1 MKAMNDK
8 NDAVKML
15 KSVRAFLSSL
25 TSQLN
30 RRKEEIQELE
40 KKIDNTREK
49 VREWGSAITS
59 FLATDQSENIDKQ
72 STKRW
77 ENWET
82 VKKTLDETNLLFA
95 SKEEVS
101 KMVEKAL
108 YAFSKQL
115 ERGTVSIDDVKEYI
129 DRLVLVSPYETSVIM
144 AIVEKANKAFFY
156 GKLQIDG

>member
-1 MKAMNDK
+1 MNEN
-8 NDAVKML
+8 NDPVKML

-25 TSQLN
+25 SSQLN

-40 KKIDNTREK
+40 EKIDNTREK

-59 FLATDQSENIDKQ
+59 FLETTKSENIDKQ

-77 ENWET
+77 ENWDT
-82 VKKTLDETNLLFA
+82 VKKSLDIYLFA
-95 SKEEVS
+95 TESEQKQ
-101 KMVEKAL
+101 MIEKTL

-115 ERGTVSIDDVKEYI
+115 ERGIVELSDVKEYI
-129 DRLVLVSPYETSVIM
+129 ERLFTVPGYKNELIKEV
-144 AIVEKANKAFFY
+144 VEKANKAFFD

>member
-1 MKAMNDK
+1 MKAMNEN
-8 NDAVKML
+8 NDPVKML

-82 VKKTLDETNLLFA
+82 VKKTLDETSLLFA
-95 SKEEVS
+95 SEEELN

-115 ERGTVSIDDVKEYI
+115 ERGLVDFGDVIEYI
-129 DRLVLVSPYETSVIM
+129 ERLILLSPYEPGFIKG
-144 AIVEKANKAFFY
+144 IVEKANKAFFD

>member
-1 MKAMNDK
+1 MNGN
-8 NDAVKML
+8 NDPVKML

-30 RRKEEIQELE
+30 RRKEEIKELE

-59 FLATDQSENIDKQ
+59 FLETTNAENIDKQ

-77 ENWET
+77 ENWDT
-82 VKKTLDETNLLFA
+82 VKKSLDIYLFA
-95 SKEEVS
+95 TESEQKQ
-101 KMVEKAL
+101 MIEKTL

-115 ERGTVSIDDVKEYI
+115 ECGIVELSDVKEYI
-129 DRLVLVSPYETSVIM
+129 ERLFTVPGYKNELIKEV
-144 AIVEKANKAFFY
+144 VEKANKAFFD
-156 GKLQIDG
+156 GKLHIDG

>member
-1 MKAMNDK
+1 MIAMNGN
-8 NDAVKML
+8 NDPVKML

-25 TSQLN
+25 TAQLN

-40 KKIDNTREK
+40 KKIDNTMEK

-59 FLATDQSENIDKQ
+59 FLETTNAENIDKQ

-77 ENWET
+77 ENWDT
-82 VKKTLDETNLLFA
+82 VKKSLDIYLFA
-95 SKEEVS
+95 TESEQKQ
-101 KMVEKAL
+101 MIEKTL

-115 ERGTVSIDDVKEYI
+115 ERGIVELSDVKEYI
-129 DRLVLVSPYETSVIM
+129 ERLFTVPGYKNELIKEV
-144 AIVEKANKAFFY
+144 VEKANKAFFG